1 MHQSKYR
8 NKIIVT
14 VCIIIILASWL
25 YYILRDNTEGEGGS
39 FELLIAEV
47 DTRVVYQETLEFNPG
62 EKLYEVLVRNFD
74 LICASSTYE
83 ADPSCSASFRFFDGN
98 ELVEGK
104 VILGITGDTFQVITD
119 WRNSYLA
126 IEVFEENG
134 YRLTTKG
141 VNSYVL
147 TDGEKIRIIVTRVSA

>member
-14 VCIIIILASWL
+14 ICIIIILGSWL
-25 YYILRDNTEGEGGS
+25 YYILRDDTKGEGGS
-39 FELLIAEV
+39 FELLIADV
-47 DTRVVYQETLEFNPG
+47 DTKVVYNETLDFNPG
-62 EKLYEVLVRNFD
+62 EKLYDVLVRNFD
-74 LICASSTYE
+74 LVCASSTYE
-83 ADPSCSASFRFFDGN
+83 PDPSCSASFRFFDGN

-119 WRNSYLA
+119 WRTSYLA
-126 IEVFEENG
+126 IQVFEDND

-141 VNSYVL
+141 VNSYTL
-147 TDGEKIRIIVTRVSA
+147 TDGEKIRIIVTRVNA